1 MTSIPSWITPA
12 GFLFTATELVSTAT
26 ALVASGTNVVYTL
39 LSGSLPSGLLISS
52 TGTVYGTPT
61 SVINTTTNKFVV
73 RASNISGVSDRTF
86 TVDVTGRDNPTWNT
100 AEGFLTVG
108 VQQEN
113 YALNN
118 QWVDYQLSANAV
130 EAPAGTTIAYYIPT
144 NGGRLPPGLSMD
156 RAGRI
161 TGYVND
167 TLTYDSFISDTGGY
181 DDESYDSYTYD
192 HDIVAPLVVS
202 GATTPGIPKVYR
214 FRVVATDGIT
224 NTERTFKIMVSSTEI
239 LYNNVSAMT
248 ATGVT
253 VSVAARFSL
262 QSMQWL
268 NGTDLGVIRAGNNH
282 EIPVT
287 VYDPAP
293 YAGTL
298 TYSIITG
305 SSVVSN
311 LPEGLSF
318 DTEKGYIYG
327 YVPYQPAYTRGYS
340 ITVKASKAGT
350 IHFNPNNPNTE
361 IPYNY
366 TTTTSV
372 INTFTL
378 AVKGEVEST
387 IEWVSTSSVGSIELG
402 IISELAV
409 VARQIQTDYSIKYS
423 LVNGTLPTGLTLER
437 DGSLSGQVAYTAN
450 TGTYSFT
457 VAASDVYELSTIEKQ
472 FTLTVTGTKKTP
484 TTLYKTVTTYSTTST
499 YHSTGTSTKVILL
512 TSGTTWIVPADF
524 SRNNTIE
531 LWGPGASGKV
541 DRGHFGGGGGGYA
554 KFTNIWLSS
563 GTNITYHIGLPDEG
577 STLLGGSTDGDL
589 STLLIATSGD
599 GIYGGGGKLGYGS
612 TGTYYQSVQF
622 AIGGEG
628 GASSTDVYSGG
639 GVGGGGGA
647 GSAGTGTNGDN
658 IYGLGGVGASSAI
671 LGSAAGIGG
680 YGGRHAFYTS
690 TTTNNDINGA
700 MFGGGGGAGGIG
712 QGAHYAGIGGQG
724 AIVIRYT
731 YTGTQTTSLVATTS
745 SIAIGTITYTD
756 NTFTK
761 IYAKPFFTQQK
772 RDEYR
777 DFISNLFTF
786 DPKLIYRY
794 FDTSFGV
801 QHDIKLMLEFGIEQI
816 NLDDY
821 MPALRENFYRK
832 KFYFGDVKKAIAAD
846 NTGSV
851 IYEVIYVDIIDE
863 LTNNSGVSVRQS
875 IENGNNMYYP
885 SSLENMRKQ
894 LEVIQL
900 QNGEAIKVNEYNEPK
915 FMRTPQNGDYRP
927 PGYMRAV
934 PLCYALP
941 GQGDKIISRI
951 KLSGFDFK
959 KLDFEVDRL
968 IVQETADSSTAKYL
982 LLERQSLGDSIASDN
997 YLFGTDWWQF
1007 VQLPTDKTDPL
1018 TRE

>member
-12 GFLFTATELVSTAT
+12 GFLFTATELVSTTT
-26 ALVASGTNVVYTL
+26 ALVASGTNVSYTL
-39 LSGSLPSGLLISS
+39 LSGSLPSGLLLAS

-61 SVINTTTNKFVV
+61 AVVNTTTNKFVV
-73 RASNISGVSDRTF
+73 RAANTAGVVDRTF
-86 TVDVTGRDNPTWNT
+86 TVDVTGRDNPIWSTP
-100 AEGFLTVG
+100 EGFLIVG
-108 VQQEN
+108 VNYEN
-113 YALNN
+113 YALDK
-118 QWVDYQLSANAV
+118 QWVDYQLSASAT
-130 EAPAGTTIAYYIPT
+130 EAPAGTTIAYYIPA

-156 RAGRI
+156 RSGRI
-161 TGYVND
+161 TGYIND

-202 GATTPGIPKVYR
+202 GATTPGIPKIYR
-214 FRVVATDGIT
+214 FKVIATDGIT

-248 ATGVT
+248 VTGVT
-253 VSVAARFSL
+253 VTIASIYSL

-268 NGTDLGVIRAGNNH
+268 NGTNLGVIRAGNNH

-293 YAGTL
+293 HVGTL

-311 LPEGLSF
+311 LPEGLSL

-327 YVPYQPAYTRGYS
+327 YVPYQPAYTRSYS
-340 ITVKASKAGT
+340 ITVKASKEGT
-350 IHFNPNNPNTE
+350 IHFNPNNPSVL
-361 IPYNY
+361 IPQNY

-378 AVKGEVEST
+378 AIKGEVEST

-402 IISELAV
+402 ITSELAV
-409 VARQIQTDYSIKYS
+409 VARQLQTDYSIKYA
-423 LVNGTLPTGLTLER
+423 LVGGTLPVGLTLER

-457 VAASDVYELSTIEKQ
+457 VAASDVYELSMIEKQ
-472 FTLTVTGTKKTP
+472 FTLDVIGITKSI
-484 TTLYKTVTTYSTTST
+484 TTIYKTATTYSTTST

-512 TSGTTWIVPADF
+512 TSGTTWTVPADF
-524 SRNNTIE
+524 SHDNTIE
-531 LWGPGASGKV
+531 LWGPGADGRI
-541 DRGHFGGGGGGYA
+541 DHGHFGGGGGGYA
-554 KFTNIWLSS
+554 KFTNLWLTS
-563 GTNITYHIGLPDEG
+563 GTTIGYHVGLAGDVATVFGSDTIDSSALLVAYTAYGTIGGIGILGDN
-577 STLLGGSTDGDL
+577 STS
-589 STLLIATSGD
+589 
-599 GIYGGGGKLGYGS
+599 
-612 TGTYYQSVQF
+612 TYYQSVMF
-622 AIGGEG
+622 ANGGEG
-628 GASSTDVYSGG
+628 GVSSADVYAGG
-639 GVGGGGGA
+639 GVGGGGSG
-647 GSAGTGTNGDN
+647 GSAGAGANGDN
-658 IYGLGGVGASSAI
+658 IYGLGGLSSSANR
-671 LGSAAGIGG
+671 LGSAAGVGG

-700 MFGGGGGAGGIG
+700 LFGGGGGAGGIG
-712 QGAHYAGIGGQG
+712 QGAHYAGQGGNG
-724 AIVIRYT
+724 AILITYT
-731 YTGTQTTSLVATTS
+731 YTGTETVTLVASTS
-745 SIAIGTITYTD
+745 SVAIGNITYTD

-761 IYAKPFFTQQK
+761 IYAKPFFAQQK

-777 DFISNLFTF
+777 EFISDLFTF

-794 FDTSFGV
+794 FDSNFGV
-801 QHDIKLMLEFGIEQI
+801 QHDIKVVLEFGIEKI

-821 MPALRENFYRK
+821 MIALRENFYRK
-832 KFYFGDVKKAIAAD
+832 KLYFGDVKKAIATD

-851 IYEVIYVDIIDE
+851 IYEVIYVDIADE
-863 LTNNSGVSVRQS
+863 LVNNSGVSISQS
-875 IENGNNMYYP
+875 VENGADVYYP

-894 LEVIQL
+894 LESIQL
-900 QNGEAIKVNEYNEPK
+900 QNGEKIAVNEYNEPK
-915 FMRTPQNGDYRP
+915 FMRTPQAGDYRP
-927 PGYMRAV
+927 PNYIRAI

-959 KLDFEVDRL
+959 KLDFEIDRL

-982 LLERQSLGDSIASDN
+982 LLERQSLGDSIASDK

>member
-26 ALVASGTNVVYTL
+26 ALVASGTNVTYTL
-39 LSGSLPSGLLISS
+39 LSGSLPSGLQLAS

-61 SVINTTTNKFVV
+61 AVVNTTTNKFVI
-73 RASNISGVSDRTF
+73 RATNTSGVADRTF
-86 TVDVTGRDNPTWNT
+86 IVDVTGRDNPTWST
-100 AEGFLTVG
+100 AEGFLRVG
-108 VQQEN
+108 VNQEE
-113 YALNN
+113 YALDN
-118 QWVDYQLSANAV
+118 QWVDYQLSATAT
-130 EAPAGTTIAYYIPT
+130 EAPAGTTIVYYIPA

-161 TGYVND
+161 TGFVDD
-167 TLTYDSFISDTGGY
+167 TLTYDSFISDAGGY

-192 HDIVAPLVVS
+192 HSAVAPLVVS

-214 FRVVATDGIT
+214 FKVVATDGIT
-224 NTERTFKIMVSSTEI
+224 NTERTFKILVSSTEI
-239 LYNNVSAMT
+239 LYNNASAMASIGVT
-248 ATGVT
+248 ATT
-253 VSVAARFSL
+253 ASIYSL

-282 EIPVT
+282 QIPVT

-293 YAGTL
+293 YVGTI

-311 LPEGLSF
+311 LPEGLLL
-318 DTEKGYIYG
+318 DEEKGYIHG
-327 YVPYQPAYTRGYS
+327 YVPYQPAYTRSYS
-340 ITVKASKAGT
+340 ITVKASKEGT
-350 IHFNPNNPNTE
+350 IKFNPNNPNVL
-361 IPYNY
+361 IPQNY
-366 TTTTSV
+366 TTTTNA

-387 IEWVSTSSVGSIELG
+387 IEWVTTGSVGSIELG
-402 IISELAV
+402 ITSELAV
-409 VARQIQTDYSIKYS
+409 VARQLQTDYSIKYS
-423 LVNGTLPTGLTLER
+423 LVSGSLPVGLTLER

-457 VAASDVYELSTIEKQ
+457 VAASDVYELSAIEKQ
-472 FTLTVTGTKKTP
+472 FTVSVTGTTKTP
-484 TTLYKTVTTYSTTST
+484 TTIYKTVTAYSTTST
-499 YHSTGTSTKVILL
+499 FHSTGTSTKVVLL
-512 TSGTTWIVPADF
+512 TSGTTWTVPVDF
-524 SRNNTIE
+524 TGVNSVE
-531 LWGPGASGKV
+531 VWGAGGNGSIQ
-541 DRGHFGGGGGGYA
+541 DGHFGGGGGGYA
-554 KFTNIWLSS
+554 KITNLLITTSTVAYSIGSS
-563 GTNITYHIGLPDEG
+563 GAPTQF
-577 STLLGGSTDGDL
+577 GGSSYIIG
-589 STLLIATSGD
+589 ATSGED
-599 GIYGGGGKLGYGS
+599 GTNGGSSGVGMVGTSTATWTSSTTATIYYGGDGG
-612 TGTYYQSVQF
+612 
-622 AIGGEG
+622 I
-628 GASSTDVYSGG
+628 SSADVYNGG
-639 GVGGGGGA
+639 GVGGGSSGGSS
-647 GSAGTGTNGDN
+647 GNGTNGDN
-658 IYGLGGVGASSAI
+658 IYGLGGESVNT
-671 LGSAAGIGG
+671 LGRGVGG
-680 YGGRHAFYTS
+680 YGGRHAFYT
-690 TTTNNDINGA
+690 TTATNNDINGVS
-700 MFGGGGGAGGIG
+700 FGGGGGAGGIG
-712 QGAHYAGIGGQG
+712 QGAHYAGLGGQG
-724 AIVIRYT
+724 AIVITYT
-731 YTGTQTTSLVATTS
+731 YTGTETVTLVASTS
-745 SIAIGTITYTD
+745 SVAIGTVTYTD

-777 DFISNLFTF
+777 EFISNLFTF

-794 FDTSFGV
+794 FDPNFGV
-801 QHDIKLMLEFGIEQI
+801 QHNIKVMLEFGIEQI

-832 KFYFGDVKKAIAAD
+832 KLYFGDVKKAVAATS
-846 NTGSV
+846 TGSV

-863 LTNNSGVSVRQS
+863 LTNNAGISVRQS
-875 IENGNNMYYP
+875 IENGTDMYYP

-915 FMRTPQNGDYRP
+915 FMRTPQAGDYRP
-927 PGYMRAV
+927 PNYIRAV

-959 KLDFEVDRL
+959 LLDFEVDRL

-982 LLERQSLGDSIASDN
+982 LLERQSLGDNIASDN

-1007 VQLPTDKTDPL
+1007 TQLPTDKTDPL
-1018 TRE
+1018 SRE